1 MMGLKI
7 VGDRTKK
14 ILGWWRKLSPIKWL
28 YLLAILI
35 IVQLVLH
42 IRVGVEFNSE
52 FWVQV
57 ILSFGLVIVAVC
69 SVNETRKIR
78 ELTREQVE
86 EMREERQSAFMPI
99 LIAQCTPY
107 SSSKPSSG
115 VQVALRNIGPGPALD
130 IGITITKERPIQIEN
145 AWKEGKTAVN
155 RILARNL
162 SELASRED
170 TGEILKEV
178 SYAPSGGEEFLI
190 VIECTDVNKNTI
202 GCYRGFRIPRFG
214 AERLKVEVTQ
224 TVPPQRIK
232 HRVRG
237 YKELNIEL
245 EGIREKELEAIRRRS
260 R

>member
-1 MMGLKI
+1 MMGLKM

-35 IVQLVLH
+35 IVQWLLH
-42 IRVGVEFNSE
+42 IRVGVEFDSE

-57 ILSFGLVIVAVC
+57 ILSFGIVIVAVL

-86 EMREERQSAFMPI
+86 EMRKERQSAFMPI

-130 IGITITKERPIQIEN
+130 IGVTITEELPIRIEN
-145 AWKEGKTAVN
+145 AWKGGKTAVN
-155 RILARNL
+155 RVLAFNL
-162 SELASRED
+162 SELASGHD
-170 TGEILKEV
+170 SGEILKQP
-178 SYAPSGGEEFLI
+178 SYAPSGGQEFLI
-190 VIECTDVNKNTI
+190 VIECSDVNKNTI
-202 GCYRGFRIPRFG
+202 GSYRGFRIPRFG
-214 AERLKVEVTQ
+214 AGGKVEVTQ

-232 HRVRG
+232 HRVRS

-245 EGIREKELEAIRRRS
+245 EAIREKELEAIRRRN